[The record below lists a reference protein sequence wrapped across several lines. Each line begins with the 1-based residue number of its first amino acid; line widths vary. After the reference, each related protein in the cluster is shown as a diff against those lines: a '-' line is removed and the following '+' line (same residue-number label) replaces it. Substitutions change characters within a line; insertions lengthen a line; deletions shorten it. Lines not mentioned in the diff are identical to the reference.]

1 MADTSNQ
8 SRLRVRY
15 RKDGRLAYL
24 GHLEV
29 LGTINRSIRRSG
41 VPFAVGNGFAR
52 RIRLQ
57 FSQALPVGASS
68 LGEYYDLMVTERLEP
83 ARALRMLRD
92 ATPRGLAPDAA
103 AYVSRRL
110 PALEAWV
117 NRADWDVTVRGLRS
131 ADALAAAL
139 ADLREKGE
147 LHYMRGEKP
156 KSIDLGRALVSW
168 DVAPC
173 EEGLRVLL
181 ATRSSN
187 DGALR
192 PQVLLDAAFATERL
206 AADVAEAGRPTLS
219 VCRVGQWHEGEDGN
233 LVEPLPND
241 GEGA

>member
-68 LGEYYDLMVTERLEP
+68 VGEYYDLMVTERLDP
-83 ARALRMLRD
+83 AQALRMLRD

-117 NRADWDVTVRGLRS
+117 NRADWDVTVRGLRA
-131 ADALAAAL
+131 ADALDAAL
-139 ADLREKGE
+139 EGLREKGE

-168 DVAPC
+168 DVTPC
-173 EEGLRVLL
+173 EDGLRVLL

-192 PQVLLDAAFATERL
+192 PQVLLDAAFSTERL
-206 AADVAEAGRPTLS
+206 AGAVAEAGRPTLS

-233 LVEPLPND
+233 LVEPLPSD